1 MTELVSDSG
10 VVDHADS
17 GMGSSVEN
25 SQGLD
30 IDVSA
35 PLGSTE
41 ARPMPKKE
49 QAKRLRSLWA
59 HKTPAK

>member
-10 VVDHADS
+10 DVDHADS

-41 ARPMPKKE
+41 ARPMPKKRAGQE
-49 QAKRLRSLWA
+49 TEEFMGSQNSS
-59 HKTPAK
+59 